1 MSINKIPNKPKLNL
15 NTNLKASDKNFKL
28 LLNIIMGIQ
37 LAVQQNPFIEINLG
51 DKYDTYIQSNI
62 YSIQTNA
69 FHSYQGE
76 TYYIKDFAGVIFEK
90 IRRMFNIEKDEFI
103 QSISPQEFITEMM
116 ISSST
121 IIEELCSTG
130 KSGSLFYYTRD
141 GRYIIKSL
149 KKTEYHCFKRIFKNY
164 FEHLLLNPYTLLPI
178 FFGCYKLIK
187 KVKKAKTKIHFIIM
201 QNIFST
207 EKEIHLRYD
216 LKGSEVGR
224 SVLGDGKVNTY
235 GMQAYAL
242 KDLDLDRE
250 QRIFFTGVFSYH
262 NFLLTFF

>member
-1 MSINKIPNKPKLNL
+1 MPSKLKTNL

-28 LLNIIMGIQ
+28 LLNMIMGIQ
-37 LAVQQNPFIEINLG
+37 LAVQQNPFIDINLG
-51 DKYDTYIQSNI
+51 DRFDHYIQSNI
-62 YSIQTNA
+62 YSIQTTA
-69 FHSYQGE
+69 FQSYKGE

-103 QSISPQEFITEMM
+103 QSISPQEFVTEMM

-141 GRYIIKSL
+141 GRYIIKSIR
-149 KKTEYHCFKRIFKNY
+149 KAEYHCLKSMFKSY

-178 FFGCYKLIK
+178 FFGCFKLIK

-216 LKGSEVGR
+216 LKGSEIGR
-224 SVLGDGKVNTY
+224 SVLGEGKVSNY
-235 GMQAYAL
+235 GNQSYAL
-242 KDLDLDRE
+242 KDVDLVRE
-250 QRIFFTGVFSYH
+250 RRIFYTGVSII
-262 NFLLTFF
+262 NFLFNFFII